1 MQIRF
6 LIDAKIN
13 NLIVIFASSL
23 VMSPSSFL
31 SQFKNI
37 PREPLAFPR
46 EKMKVKWTIYLSS
59 LE

>member
-46 EKMKVKWTIYLSS
+46 EKN
-59 LE
+59 EG